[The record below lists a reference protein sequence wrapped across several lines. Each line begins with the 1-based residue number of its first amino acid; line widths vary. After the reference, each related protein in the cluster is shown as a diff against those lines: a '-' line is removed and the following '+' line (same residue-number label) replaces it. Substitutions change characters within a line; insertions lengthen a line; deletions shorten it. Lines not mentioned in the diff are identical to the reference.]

1 MNRDIL
7 IKTLLKTMWVG
18 LSFISAFLLGFY
30 DISKKQSLV
39 NNAVIPVLFINTL
52 FCTLILSPLFT
63 ISLLSPDTFR
73 DTIFYMPSLDLSG
86 HIKVFIKSIIVL
98 TSWILGFFAVKHLP
112 LTTTGPIN
120 ATRPILSLVGAI
132 LIFDERLN
140 TYQWIGVIL
149 TIVSFI
155 LLSQSSKKEGISFTK
170 NKWILFMFL
179 STFLGAM
186 SGLYD
191 KYLMLHLPST
201 SVQFWFNGYQCL
213 LMLIIMVFLWYPKR
227 KENPFTWTWSILALS
242 VFLSIADF
250 VYFYALTL
258 PGAMISIVSMIRRS
272 SVVVSFGG
280 GALLFKEKN
289 LKGKAFDLFLI
300 LVSMFFL
307 YLGSK

>member
-1 MNRDIL
+1 
-7 IKTLLKTMWVG
+7 MWIG
-18 LSFISAFLLGFY
+18 LSFVSAFLLGFY
-30 DISKKQSLV
+30 DISKKQSLI

-52 FCTLILSPLFT
+52 FCSLILSPLFI
-63 ISLLSPDTFR
+63 ISNLSPGTLSGTVFD
-73 DTIFYMPSLDLSG
+73 MPSLDFAG
-86 HIKVFIKSIIVL
+86 HIKVLIKSIIVL
-98 TSWILGFFAVKHLP
+98 SSWILGFFAVKHLP

-132 LIFDERLN
+132 VIFGERLN
-140 TYQWIGVIL
+140 TFQWIGVIL

-170 NKWILFMFL
+170 NKWVLYMML
-179 STFLGAM
+179 ATLLGAM

-201 SVQFWFNGYQCL
+201 SVQFWFNSYQCI
-213 LMLIIMVFLWYPKR
+213 LMFLIMMILWYPKR
-227 KENPFTWTWSILALS
+227 KDNPFTWRWSILVLS
-242 VFLSIADF
+242 LFLSMADF

-258 PGAMISIVSMIRRS
+258 PGAMISIISMIRRS
-272 SVVVSFGG
+272 SVIVSFGG